1 MGIKTEIIY
10 DENKMALKQPDYKSI
25 WVRKD
30 AYSCSLIQTR
40 NGEEIHLI
48 NFNSTSSYKRAKK
61 WLKLS
66 KRKFLYKMYKSCGLI
81 TLIKFL
87 ID

>member
-10 DENKMALKQPDYKSI
+10 DTNKKALKPPDYKSV
-25 WVRKD
+25 WARKD
-30 AYSCSLIQTR
+30 VYQCLVHQTT

-61 WLKLS
+61 WLKLY
-66 KRKFLYKMYKSCGLI
+66 KRKFLFKMYKSWGLV
-81 TLIKFL
+81 TTIKFL
-87 ID
+87 LD